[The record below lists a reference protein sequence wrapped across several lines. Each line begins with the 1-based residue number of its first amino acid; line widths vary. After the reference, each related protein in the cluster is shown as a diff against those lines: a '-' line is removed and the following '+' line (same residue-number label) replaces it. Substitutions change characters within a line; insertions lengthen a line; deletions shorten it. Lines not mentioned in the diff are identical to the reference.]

1 MSSRTLP
8 NNVNLSKNA
17 DASTNSKVAQSTS
30 DKLEIYADFG
40 VWDTVQNRFLQ
51 PGVDFNPGDLFRK

>member
-8 NNVNLSKNA
+8 SNVNLSKST
-17 DASTNSKVAQSTS
+17 DVSTNSKVAQSTS
-30 DKLEIYADFG
+30 DRLEIYADFA

-51 PGVDFNPGDLFRK
+51 PGVDFNPGDLFRR